1 MKKSQSQITVLS
13 ALCVALLVLCSWISV
28 PTAVPFTMQTFAV
41 AFLGAFL
48 GARRGSLTICVYILL
63 GFIGLPV
70 FSGLQAGMPAIL
82 GATGGY
88 TLGFIPFCI
97 VTGVLSKKH
106 MKSYIALFLS
116 MLAGLFLCYVFGTLW
131 YAYIYL
137 SGSKN
142 LCSAISLCILPFIIP
157 DLIKIS
163 LAAFFAK
170 KAEQFIK

>member
-1 MKKSQSQITVLS
+1 MEKSQSKITVLS

-28 PTAVPFTMQTFAV
+28 PTAIPFTMQTFAV

-48 GARRGSLTICVYILL
+48 GATRGGLTITTYILL
-63 GFIGLPV
+63 GAIGLPV
-70 FSGLQAGMPAIL
+70 FSGFRSGASIIL

-88 TLGFIPFCI
+88 TLGFIPFCMI
-97 VTGVLSKKH
+97 TGHLCKK
-106 MKSYIALFLS
+106 MKKTYFHIFIS
-116 MLAGLFLCYVFGTLW
+116 MLTGLLSCYVFGTIW
-131 YAYIYL
+131 YVHIYL
-137 SGSKN
+137 SGTQSIREAASV
-142 LCSAISLCILPFIIP
+142 CVLPFIIP